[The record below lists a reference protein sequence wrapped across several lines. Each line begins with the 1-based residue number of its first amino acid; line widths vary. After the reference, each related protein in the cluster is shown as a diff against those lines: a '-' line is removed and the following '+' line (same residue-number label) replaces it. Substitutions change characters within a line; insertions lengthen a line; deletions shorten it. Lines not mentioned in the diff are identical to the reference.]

1 MRTSS
6 REGRDFFL
14 WEREPLSEPESF
26 EGSCQYYGHEQHG
39 ETHTLR
45 LRRGNGRVSLL
56 GFFLFGGFLVAILLV
71 SVGAIVLIVNVI
83 IVALGK
89 EMGVKVNK

>member
-1 MRTSS
+1 MGTGTVIRARIRRRGLTS
-6 REGRDFFL
+6 RNFKG
-14 WEREPLSEPESF
+14 
-26 EGSCQYYGHEQHG
+26 GCHCYGHKQQG
-39 ETHTLR
+39 DTLTLR